1 MEKELN
7 GLNNLN
13 DKSDEEE
20 IVMAKIYIVTD
31 IDIEDMLDN
40 VYAAPPQIFTDKKA
54 AKAYF
59 DEAVENAYEAKA
71 EEELHWEVDKTTEQW
86 EDTLEQVKDRYGMFA
101 SSLNCLESFRLE
113 NTVIMLQEA
122 YWEPEMN

>member
-1 MEKELN
+1 MERE
-7 GLNNLN
+7 LNNLN
-13 DKSDEEE
+13 DLNNKEE
-20 IVMAKIYIVTD
+20 IIMKIYIVTD

-54 AKAYF
+54 AEADFY
-59 DEAVENAYEAKA
+59 DAVENAYEAKA
-71 EEELHWEVDKTTEQW
+71 EEELHWDVDKTSEQW
-86 EDTLEQVKDRYGMFA
+86 KDTLEQVKDRYCGMFA
-101 SSLNCLESFRLE
+101 SSNNCLKSFRLE